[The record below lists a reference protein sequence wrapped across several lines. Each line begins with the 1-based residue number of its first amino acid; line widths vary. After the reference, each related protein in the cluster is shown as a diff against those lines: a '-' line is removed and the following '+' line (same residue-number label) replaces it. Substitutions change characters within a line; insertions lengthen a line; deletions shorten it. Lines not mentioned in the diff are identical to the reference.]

1 MHSLLFRSGS
11 SANASS
17 LHKDSAEFQRLIEQL
32 LTDMKLFKQ
41 LVRKSLNLLQGMELM
56 HSGYMFAVNS
66 STGGPT
72 AVSPE
77 ESQLNRAL
85 EERACFPALRKA
97 TYQATVELILSYREA
112 IARLMEV
119 FRNPPPRWIS

>member
-1 MHSLLFRSGS
+1 M
-11 SANASS
+11 NSS
-17 LHKDSAEFQRLIEQL
+17 LHKDSAEFQKLIEQL

-66 STGGPT
+66 STGGPVP
-72 AVSPE
+72 VSAE
-77 ESQLNRAL
+77 ESQLNKAL
-85 EERACFPALRKA
+85 VERACFPALRKA

-112 IARLMEV
+112 VARLMEV
-119 FRNPPPRWIS
+119 NCLIIIQLKL